1 MKEEIAKVIAMAQ
14 EGKVSAEEASEL
26 IQLMGEKGS
35 TFKTSPTT
43 RMTEKYLQRSLRIK
57 ILSGETDKVNVCIPL
72 KLIKLILKMGH
83 GIAANIPE
91 AKEYTEH
98 INVELIME
106 AIEQEMVGDIVNIE
120 TEDGDTVLITIE

>member
-1 MKEEIAKVIAMAQ
+1 MKDEIAKVIAMAQ

-26 IQLMGEKGS
+26 IQLIGEKENAVKS
-35 TFKTSPTT
+35 SPATKP
-43 RMTEKYLQRSLRIK
+43 TENYLQRSLRIK
-57 ILSGETDKVNVCIPL
+57 IQSGKTDKVNVSIPL

-83 GIAANIPE
+83 GIAGNIPE